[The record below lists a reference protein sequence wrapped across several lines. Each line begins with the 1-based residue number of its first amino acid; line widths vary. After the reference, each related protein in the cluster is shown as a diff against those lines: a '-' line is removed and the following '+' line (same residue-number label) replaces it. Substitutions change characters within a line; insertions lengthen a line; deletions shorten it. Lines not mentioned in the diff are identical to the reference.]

1 MQESGTPGS
10 SCSSTK
16 ISAVAAPS
24 SRSRRHHSASRAVL
38 PKPAGRAR
46 PRQPAL
52 RRHGERRQRGA
63 LRIARQP
70 LRDRGCP
77 ARQPGKRPPARGFAP
92 RTRSL
97 RPARFVQQPCRA
109 EGRAGDRRRTSRR
122 AALVTPWFTRSNRSK
137 CPVATHENATRPVD
151 RPAAVHSNLC
161 VVEECLLN
169 LQKTGNRYT

>member
-1 MQESGTPGS
+1 MRASYPPPPAAQTARAMQEQRTSGS

-24 SRSRRHHSASRAVL
+24 SRSRRHHSASRALL
-38 PKPAGRAR
+38 PKPAGRGR

-122 AALVTPWFTRSNRSK
+122 AALVTHGLLGRTARNVRSRLMKTRQGRSTSLPP
-137 CPVATHENATRPVD
+137 CIRIYV
-151 RPAAVHSNLC
+151 
-161 VVEECLLN
+161 
-169 LQKTGNRYT
+169 